1 MSETNGNGSSVETRQ
16 DSEVRNDGI
25 LFNSLTGLGDP
36 TYDRSMQTT
45 VGWAARLDRLQLEEL
60 STHWICNNIVSSYA
74 REATRE
80 WLEITLGGDK
90 VDPKII
96 AAFNDYQK
104 KLDIRGCFEWSDYL
118 SNLYRGAAI
127 VIVCDDGED
136 YDKPIRRDRI
146 RSIKSLEV
154 LDCHDIMPDLGLG
167 VNPLKPQRYQLAV
180 DPSRYPDLDG
190 VGSYIH
196 ASRILRFD
204 GVKIPPKAMERSV
217 PRGWGAS
224 RLELA
229 FDAFVDYESTHGSVA
244 EMAQSFNVFKMAV
257 KGLAEKIEQGGSKAE
272 DTLKTRFRAIQ
283 MMMSVLRGIVVDA
296 DKESADFVT
305 RNFAGIADILDRFAN
320 RLVGASDL
328 PYTVLFGRGPGGL
341 AAQGTGDSEDQVW
354 AKKVSQHQEVKYRP
368 LFQELA
374 ELIWL
379 AKDGPTKGKI
389 PEDWG
394 FRFHSLE
401 KETEQE
407 KMQVRSLAAQTYNTY
422 QQMGVLLPEEI
433 RQSQFGGSEY
443 SNEITLDDKLWEKK
457 QKEAEEQAQAA
468 QYGGFGDFG
477 GYDDQAAADQQQVVP
492 EDQQAVAPEEQVQQ
506 DSVKFDAGDPQL
518 YDRALADTQKRYKA
532 IDAPYARSYALKRYK
547 QLYKDAH
554 KTLSGAFK
562 VIQQDSQDEP
572 WVRVGDDGR
581 VIGLCRMDGD
591 RSTCLP
597 QSRAEVMS
605 VAERKLFAR
614 RVKWSENNE

>member
-1 MSETNGNGSSVETRQ
+1 MSESNGNGSSIEIRQ
-16 DSEVRNDGI
+16 DSELRADGI

-36 TYDRSMQTT
+36 TYDRAMQTT

-60 STHWICNNIVSSYA
+60 STNWVCNNIVSSYP
-74 REATRE
+74 RESTRE

-90 VDPKII
+90 VDPKIV

-104 KLDIRGCFEWSDYL
+104 KLDVRGSFEWADYL

-146 RSIKSLEV
+146 RTIKSLEV
-154 LDCHDIMPDLGLG
+154 LDCYDLTPDLGLG
-167 VNPLKPQRYQLAV
+167 ANPIKPKRYQLAV
-180 DPSRYPDLDG
+180 DPSRYPELDG

-196 ASRILRFD
+196 SSRILRFD

-244 EMAQSFNVFKMAV
+244 EMAQSFNVFKMAI
-257 KGLAEKIEQGGSKAE
+257 KDLAAKIEQGGTKAE
-272 DTLKTRFRAIQ
+272 ETLKTRFRAIQ
-283 MMMSVLRGIVVDA
+283 MMMSNLRGMVVDA
-296 DKESADFVT
+296 DKETVDFVT
-305 RNFAGIADILDRFAN
+305 RNFSGIADVLDRFAN

-328 PYTVLFGRGPGGL
+328 PYTILFGRGPQGL

-354 AKKVSQHQEVKYRP
+354 AKKVSQHQETKYRP

-401 KETEQE
+401 KETEKE
-407 KMQVRSLAAQTYNTY
+407 KMDVRSLAAQTYNTY

-443 SNEITLDDKLWEKK
+443 SIEITLDDKLWEKK
-457 QKEAEEQAQAA
+457 QKEAEQQAQAA
-468 QYGGFGDFG
+468 QYGGFEDYG
-477 GYDDQAAADQQQVVP
+477 GYDDQGGDQQVSP
-492 EDQQAVAPEEQVQQ
+492 EDQQAADGEQVQQ
-506 DSVKFDAGDPQL
+506 DSVKFDAGDPEL
-518 YDRALADTQKRYKA
+518 YDRALVDTQKRYKA
-532 IDAPYARSYALKRYK
+532 IDAPYARNYAIKRYK
-547 QLYKDAH
+547 QLYKDSH
-554 KTLSGAFK
+554 GTLSGAFK
-562 VIQQDSQDEP
+562 VIHRDSQDEA
-572 WVRVGDDGR
+572 WVRIGDDGQ
-581 VIGLCRMDGD
+581 VIGLCRLDGD
-591 RSTCLP
+591 RSSCLP
-597 QSRAEVMS
+597 QSRAETMS
-605 VAERKLFAR
+605 VAERKLFIKR
-614 RVKWSENNE
+614 KSKV